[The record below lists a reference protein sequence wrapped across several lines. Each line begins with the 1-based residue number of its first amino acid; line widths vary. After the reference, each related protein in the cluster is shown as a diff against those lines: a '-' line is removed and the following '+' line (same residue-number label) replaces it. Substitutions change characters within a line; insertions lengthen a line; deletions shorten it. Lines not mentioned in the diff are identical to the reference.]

1 MGFEMSSS
9 KSGSRLGHVAG
20 LCAPQGLVGV
30 TFHDRPASQGCQA
43 APSGG
48 RRRSAGTQIEHSQ
61 VPKKAAS
68 TPEAIAWHPRCPLLS
83 ASMAIFHSGL
93 RMGPLTQVRMGPLTQ
108 EGRTM
113 ITRFWHKKRT
123 ALGTQR
129 GFTLIELMIVVAVNG
144 LNQSAGPFMASV
156 PAPPPGGTP
165 AWGAYGYA
173 SSTSGTFS
181 ITATGDGTTITVP

>member
-30 TFHDRPASQGCQA
+30 TFHDRPASQGCQE

-83 ASMAIFHSGL
+83 PSMAISHSGL
-93 RMGPLTQVRMGPLTQ
+93 RMGPLTQ

-129 GFTLIELMIVVAVNG
+129 GFTLIELMIVVAIIGILAAMVIVFYANVQARSRVAKAQADTRTLG
-144 LNQSAGPFMASV
+144 SAV
-156 PAPPPGGTP
+156 
-165 AWGAYGYA
+165 
-173 SSTSGTFS
+173 S
-181 ITATGDGTTITVP
+181 IYTTHM